1 MMEVTSRVNVI
12 VVVVVAVT
20 APFTRPSIDPILLDG
35 VFSLT
40 TPGGGN
46 SDEASANVVVV
57 VVDISEVVV
66 TVMRE
71 YANT

>member
-20 APFTRPSIDPILLDG
+20 APFTRPPIDPILLNG
-35 VFSLT
+35 MFSLM

-46 SDEASANVVVV
+46 SVE
-57 VVDISEVVV
+57 EL
-66 TVMRE
+66 ME
-71 YANT
+71 M

>member
-20 APFTRPSIDPILLDG
+20 APFTRLSIDPILLDG
-35 VFSLT
+35 VFSLM

-46 SDEASANVVVV
+46 SVE
-57 VVDISEVVV
+57 ELMEMCF
-66 TVMRE
+66 TCE
-71 YANT
+71 YIQCVCTYSSC

>member
-35 VFSLT
+35 TFSLT
-40 TPGGGN
+40 TPCGGN
-46 SDEASANVVVV
+46 SD
-57 VVDISEVVV
+57 
-66 TVMRE
+66 
-71 YANT
+71 